1 MMGMRAKKICI
12 AMLLIVG
19 GIMAVFLAH
28 RKVAEKITEEEYQ
41 RFLDGEVPAMKES
54 GKTYF
59 LEDLFW
65 EDVSDVETFLSDI
78 DSDGVKELHIRNGF
92 YYILKEKEGKLTII
106 YEGTSYDHPV
116 EAMSGIL
123 FYRDEGAPYHEVYR
137 FTKFQKDGTMVEEPT
152 YECYDRNEDGEIGV
166 EDVYLKD
173 GVEQDRTAWEKETEI
188 YRAIAGKSVRN
199 RIIFT

>member
-1 MMGMRAKKICI
+1 MRVQAKKICI

-19 GIMAVFLAH
+19 SIVAVFFVH
-28 RKVAEKITEEEYQ
+28 GKIAEKITEKAYQ
-41 RFLDGEVPAMKES
+41 SFLDGEMPAVKES

-59 LEDLFW
+59 LEELFW
-65 EDVSDVETFLSDI
+65 KDVSDVETFLSDI

-137 FTKFQKDGTMVEEPT
+137 FTKFQKDGMIVEGPT
-152 YECYDRNEDGEIGV
+152 YQCYDRNEDGEIGA
-166 EDVYLKD
+166 EDIYLKD
-173 GVEQDRTAWEKETEI
+173 GVEQDRTAWEKETET
-188 YRAIAGKSVRN
+188 YRAIKNERGL
-199 RIIFT
+199 

>member
-1 MMGMRAKKICI
+1 MMGLRAKKICI

-41 RFLDGEVPAMKES
+41 RFWDGEVPAMKES

-78 DSDGVKELHIRNGF
+78 DSDGVKERHIRNGF

-188 YRAIAGKSVRN
+188 YRAIKNERGL
-199 RIIFT
+199 

>member
-1 MMGMRAKKICI
+1 MGMRSKKICI

-19 GIMAVFLAH
+19 GIVAVFLAH

-188 YRAIAGKSVRN
+188 YRAIKNERGL
-199 RIIFT
+199 

>member
-78 DSDGVKELHIRNGF
+78 DSGGVKELHIRNGF

-188 YRAIAGKSVRN
+188 YRAIKNERGL
-199 RIIFT
+199 

>member
-92 YYILKEKEGKLTII
+92 YYILEEKEGKLTII

-188 YRAIAGKSVRN
+188 YRAIKNERGL
-199 RIIFT
+199 

>member
-1 MMGMRAKKICI
+1 MGMRAKKICI

-19 GIMAVFLAH
+19 GIVVVFLAH

-188 YRAIAGKSVRN
+188 YRAIKNERGL
-199 RIIFT
+199 

>member
-1 MMGMRAKKICI
+1 MMGMRAKKICM

-106 YEGTSYDHPV
+106 YEGTSYDHPI

-152 YECYDRNEDGEIGV
+152 YECYDRNEDGVIGV
-166 EDVYLKD
+166 EDVSLKD

-188 YRAIAGKSVRN
+188 YRAIKNERGL
-199 RIIFT
+199 

>member
-1 MMGMRAKKICI
+1 M

-19 GIMAVFLAH
+19 GIVAVFLAH
-28 RKVAEKITEEEYQ
+28 RKVAEKITEKEYQ
-41 RFLDGEVPAMKES
+41 RFLDGEVPAMKEN

-59 LEDLFW
+59 LEDLFG

-78 DSDGVKELHIRNGF
+78 DGDGVKELHIRNGF

-166 EDVYLKD
+166 EDLYLKD

-188 YRAIAGKSVRN
+188 YRAIKNERGL
-199 RIIFT
+199 

>member
-1 MMGMRAKKICI
+1 MMGMRAKKICM

-41 RFLDGEVPAMKES
+41 RFLDGEVPAMKEN

-59 LEDLFW
+59 LEDLFG

-78 DSDGVKELHIRNGF
+78 DGDGVKELHIRNGF

-123 FYRDEGAPYHEVYR
+123 FYRDEGAPYHEVYH
-137 FTKFQKDGTMVEEPT
+137 FTKFQKDGTMVEGPT
-152 YECYDRNEDGEIGV
+152 YQCYDSDEDGEIGV
-166 EDVYLKD
+166 EDLYLKD
-173 GVEQDRTAWEKETEI
+173 GVEQDRTAWEKDTEI
-188 YRAIAGKSVRN
+188 YRAIKN
-199 RIIFT
+199 RL

>member
-1 MMGMRAKKICI
+1 MMGMRAKKICM

-19 GIMAVFLAH
+19 GIVAVFLAH

-41 RFLDGEVPAMKES
+41 RFLDGEVPAMKEN

-59 LEDLFW
+59 LEDLFG

-78 DSDGVKELHIRNGF
+78 DGDGVKELHIRNGF

-137 FTKFQKDGTMVEEPT
+137 FTKFQKDGTMVEGPT
-152 YECYDRNEDGEIGV
+152 YQCYDSDEDGEIGV
-166 EDVYLKD
+166 EDRYLKD
-173 GVEQDRTAWEKETEI
+173 DVEQDRTAWEKETEI
-188 YRAIAGKSVRN
+188 YRAIKNERGL
-199 RIIFT
+199 